1 MLFATVFALAIALG
15 AARSAL
21 QVPADWADSAEASF
35 LTSQERR
42 EWKRLKTDDAR
53 EAFVRDYWR
62 RRDPSADTE
71 PNEFQEQVFAR
82 IRDAD
87 ERFSS
92 RNQPGSRT
100 ARGAVFVVMG
110 APSLVRA
117 TSGPLDSA
125 PRQELPGVVTLPRG
139 ALDSNG
145 WEEWVYDR
153 EHHAAVLKTL
163 SLPVVELSFI
173 VERGRDQLQRPGVF
187 GAYRETIARSTIL
200 RP

>member
-1 MLFATVFALAIALG
+1 MLLATVFALAIALG
-15 AARSAL
+15 ATRSAM
-21 QVPADWADSAEASF
+21 QVPADWADGAEASF
-35 LTSQERR
+35 LTSQERG

-71 PNEFQEQVFAR
+71 LNEFQEQVFAR

-100 ARGAVFVVMG
+100 ARGAVFIVMG
-110 APSLVRA
+110 APSVVRG
-117 TSGPLDSA
+117 TSGPLDSV
-125 PRQELPGVVTLPRG
+125 PRQELPGVVTLPRA

-145 WEEWVYDR
+145 WEDGSTTASITR
-153 EHHAAVLKTL
+153 
-163 SLPVVELSFI
+163 
-173 VERGRDQLQRPGVF
+173 
-187 GAYRETIARSTIL
+187 RS
-200 RP
+200 